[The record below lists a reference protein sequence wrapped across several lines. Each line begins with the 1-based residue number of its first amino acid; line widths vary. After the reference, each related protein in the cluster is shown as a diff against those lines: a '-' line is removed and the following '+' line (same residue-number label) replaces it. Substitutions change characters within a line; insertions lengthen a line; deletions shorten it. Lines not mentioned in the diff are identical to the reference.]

1 MAAEQHRCSDP
12 GARPA
17 RLQVQAR
24 VHLAALNFLSNA
36 SLSSPSRS
44 LWRNIAF
51 GALTEEEEQEMREH
65 EQAVRYP
72 LVPRMRHRG
81 HVTPSCDDV
90 VVYVEGDS
98 RGISLGGSINCGG
111 GGALSDGLQP
121 LLAPATPA
129 RYTHRARAGQ
139 GMHTRNDNTPAIVA
153 LSEIRA
159 GLMRT

>member
-1 MAAEQHRCSDP
+1 VATKQHRSSNP
-12 GARPA
+12 GTGPA

-24 VHLAALNFLSNA
+24 VYFSALVFLSNP

-51 GALTEEEEQEMREH
+51 GALTEEEEQEMREY

-72 LVPRMRHRG
+72 LVPRMRQRG
-81 HVTPSCDDV
+81 HVAASCDDV
-90 VVYVEGDS
+90 VVHFEGES
-98 RGISLGGSINCGG
+98 RGISLGGSING

-121 LLAPATPA
+121 LLARATPTPSS
-129 RYTHRARAGQ
+129 RRTRAHQ
-139 GMHTRNDNTPAIVA
+139 GMHTSNDNTPAIVA

-159 GLMRT
+159 RLMRT